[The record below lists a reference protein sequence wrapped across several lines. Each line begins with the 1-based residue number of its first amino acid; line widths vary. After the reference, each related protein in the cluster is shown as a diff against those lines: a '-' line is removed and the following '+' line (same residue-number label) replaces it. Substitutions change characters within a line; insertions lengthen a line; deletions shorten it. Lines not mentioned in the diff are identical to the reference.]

1 MFLVR
6 LLIGEPSKRQRL
18 IWSSSEKII
27 ETCLRLKIRQCVYR
41 ISAKESCKLNSYQ
54 CCDLHFFVNKAF
66 AATLLQLRGVFHSCN
81 FPWRKPKDVVPPPV
95 GFLLMKKCHGAQ
107 SCARDGRKAAEASR
121 EGPRWRAA
129 RPIPISEVET
139 MVAKIGVDTTE
150 NGPRKGSNPLPFEKP
165 RWRCCLRRKP
175 SAADPQ
181 LLKKSSMLVN
191 CALLLIASAGVREP
205 HLSVP

>member
-41 ISAKESCKLNSYQ
+41 ISAKESCKLNSYH
-54 CCDLHFFVNKAF
+54 CCELHFFVNKAF
-66 AATLLQLRGVFHSCN
+66 AATLLQLRSVFHSCN

-107 SCARDGRKAAEASR
+107 SHARNGRRSAATSRKARVCAPPERSQEAKLKR
-121 EGPRWRAA
+121 YGCAPDPAPED
-129 RPIPISEVET
+129 
-139 MVAKIGVDTTE
+139 VADWKCE
-150 NGPRKGSNPLPFEKP
+150 NTHMYD
-165 RWRCCLRRKP
+165 
-175 SAADPQ
+175 A
-181 LLKKSSMLVN
+181 
-191 CALLLIASAGVREP
+191 
-205 HLSVP
+205 